1 MTPDLNN
8 RAHGSVDVANVIN
21 QGRKR
26 NTGPAGYTG
35 EGIIGNQEAPKKRR
49 KKAKKSNQSTDDHE
63 LKRLEAEI
71 ELKKE
76 QAKNLKAQKEID
88 QLRAQVEE
96 LQSGTN
102 IPKAARRQS
111 ANQSKLRSDLA
122 RVEAERDRLAEENER
137 LRNSKPPAVNGR
149 MSTGNQRRLRQ
160 LEEELKEMT
169 RQRNVFEMKYDA
181 IMKTK
186 RGQEYAAEESE

>member
-1 MTPDLNN
+1 M
-8 RAHGSVDVANVIN
+8 
-21 QGRKR
+21 
-26 NTGPAGYTG
+26 
-35 EGIIGNQEAPKKRR
+35 
-49 KKAKKSNQSTDDHE
+49 
-63 LKRLEAEI
+63 
-71 ELKKE
+71 
-76 QAKNLKAQKEID
+76 
-88 QLRAQVEE
+88 EE

-137 LRNSKPPAVNGR
+137 LRNSKPPAVSGR